1 MIEDSE
7 ILSAKIL
14 IVDDQEVNVLLLRQM
29 LQQKGYR
36 EVSSTTDPLLVC
48 SLHQQHRYDLIL
60 LDVQM
65 PTKDGF
71 EVLEDLKKIEPNGYP
86 PVLIVTAQPSHKI
99 RALEAGAKDFVSK
112 PFDLAEVQSRIRN
125 MIEVRLLYRR
135 LANHNEI
142 LEQTVLKRTE
152 QLRTSEARFKSLTE
166 LSSDW
171 YWEQDKDG
179 NCVSAF
185 GPVGDMVGT
194 QSNVWS
200 ENIIEL
206 ANNAK
211 GSTAQ
216 QTLEGNITNR
226 IAFIDYF
233 FTRQITNGRQLHIQ
247 VSGEPIFDV
256 LGRYAGYRVIG
267 ADVTDRMQP
276 IAALSRWYAVTDMID
291 TAVVIVDIW
300 DSVIID
306 VNAAACQL
314 LVRSRSQLVG
324 LSIKDIGPF
333 TIHRPLVDEI
343 NSEDIHLVLP
353 DGTSQS
359 VHATWKLPL
368 IPNSNFIV
376 GLLAPS
382 K

>member
-14 IVDDQEVNVLLLRQM
+14 IVDDQEVNILLLRQM

-36 EVSSTTDPLLVC
+36 DVSSTTDPLQVC
-48 SLHQQHRYDLIL
+48 AMHQANHYDLIL
-60 LDVQM
+60 LDLQM
-65 PTKDGF
+65 PVKDGF
-71 EVLEDLKKIEPNGYP
+71 EVLEDLKQIEPNGYP
-86 PVLIVTAQPSHKI
+86 PVLVVTAQPSHKI

-179 NCVSAF
+179 NCISAF
-185 GPVGDMVGT
+185 GPIGDMVGS
-194 QSNVWS
+194 QSNAWS
-200 ENIIEL
+200 QNILEL
-206 ANNAK
+206 ANEAK
-211 GSTAQ
+211 DSAGQ
-216 QTLEGNITNR
+216 QTLEGNIANR

-233 FTRQITNGRQLHIQ
+233 FTRQVTNGRQLHIQ

-256 LGRYAGYRVIG
+256 QGRYSGYRVIG

-276 IAALSRWYAVTDMID
+276 IAALSRWHAVTELINDAI
-291 TAVVIVDIW
+291 ILVDLW
-300 DSVIID
+300 DSIIID
-306 VNAAACQL
+306 ANASACQL
-314 LVRSRSQLVG
+314 LGRGRSQLVG
-324 LSIKDIGPF
+324 LSIKDVGAF
-333 TIHRPLVDEI
+333 TIHAPLQDEM
-343 NSEDIHLVLP
+343 NSENVRLSLP
-353 DGTSQS
+353 DGTSRD

-376 GLLAPS
+376 GLLARV
-382 K
+382 

>member
-7 ILSAKIL
+7 ILGAKIL

-29 LQQKGYR
+29 LQQRGYR
-36 EVSSTTDPLLVC
+36 EVSSTTDPLQVC
-48 SLHQQHRYDLIL
+48 RLHQQHHYDLIL
-60 LDVQM
+60 LDLQM
-65 PTKDGF
+65 PVKDGF
-71 EVLEDLKKIEPNGYP
+71 EVLEDLKLIEPNGYP
-86 PVLIVTAQPSHKI
+86 PVLVVTAQPSHKL

-152 QLRTSEARFKSLTE
+152 QLRNSEARFKSLTE

-179 NCVSAF
+179 KCVSAF
-185 GPVGDMVGT
+185 GPIGDMVGS

-200 ENIIEL
+200 QNILEL
-206 ANNAK
+206 ANDAK
-211 GSTAQ
+211 DIGAQ

-226 IAFIDYF
+226 VAFIDYF
-233 FTRQITNGRQLHIQ
+233 FTRQVSNGRQLHIQ
-247 VSGEPIFDV
+247 VSGEPIFDM

-276 IAALSRWYAVTDMID
+276 IAALSRWHAVADLIE

-300 DSVIID
+300 DSIVID
-306 VNAAACQL
+306 VNARACVL
-314 LVRSRSQLVG
+314 LARDRSQLIG
-324 LSIKDIGPF
+324 LSIKEIGAF
-333 TIHRPLVDEI
+333 TIHTPLINEL
-343 NSEDIHLVLP
+343 NSEITRLSLP
-353 DGTSQS
+353 DGTSVN
-359 VHATWKLPL
+359 VHTIWKLPL

-376 GLLAPS
+376 GLLEEA

>member
-7 ILSAKIL
+7 ILNAKIL

-36 EVSSTTDPLLVC
+36 EVSSTTDPLEVC
-48 SLHQQHRYDLIL
+48 ALHQQHRYDLIL
-60 LDVQM
+60 LDLQM
-65 PTKDGF
+65 PIKDGF
-71 EVLEDLKKIEPNGYP
+71 EVQEDLKEIEPNGYP
-86 PVLIVTAQPSHKI
+86 PVLVVTAQPSHKI

-152 QLRTSEARFKSLTE
+152 QLRNSEAQFKSLTE

-185 GPVGDMVGT
+185 GPIGDMVGS

-200 ENIIEL
+200 QNILEL
-206 ANNAK
+206 ANDAK

-226 IAFIDYF
+226 VAFIDYF
-233 FTRQITNGRQLHIQ
+233 FTRQVTNGRQLHIQ

-256 LGRYAGYRVIG
+256 LGRYSGYRVIG

-276 IAALSRWYAVTDMID
+276 IAALSRWHAVTDLID
-291 TAVVIVDIW
+291 TAVVLVDIW
-300 DSVIID
+300 DSIVID
-306 VNAAACQL
+306 VNGPACTL
-314 LVRSRSQLVG
+314 LARNRSQLVG
-324 LSIKDIGPF
+324 LSIKDIGAF
-333 TIHRPLVDEI
+333 TIHTPLVNEL
-343 NSEDIHLVLP
+343 NSENIRLSLP
-353 DGTSQS
+353 DNTSID
-359 VHATWKLPL
+359 VLATWKLPL

-376 GLLAPS
+376 GFLVLA
-382 K
+382 